1 MKIGK
6 NAFCVARV
14 PRYNRKGTVRFLLCC
29 VTFFACTCLLACADS
44 IGDGENA
51 ANYTPRTAGGS
62 PTFDAPRAFAYLEKQ
77 CQFGPRPPGT
87 AAHRKTQAYLFAE
100 LQKYA
105 DTVVLQPHEFKT
117 DTATLH
123 LNNILAEFGKVG
135 SETLLLAAHWDTRPM
150 ADRDAAP
157 ENRNKPILG
166 ANDGASG
173 VAVLLEIARILK
185 AYPPP
190 RRIIIVLFDGEDYGR
205 TTDNMFIGSRF
216 FANALTT
223 RIYQRWKPDYGILLD
238 MVGDK
243 DLQLPIERFSWNANR
258 EFAEALWHRARE
270 LGLGVF
276 QHRIGPAIMDDH
288 VPLIQAGIPMV
299 NVIDFTY
306 PYWHTLED
314 TVDKCSPK
322 SLEIVGTLV
331 LSVIY
336 QGL

>member
-1 MKIGK
+1 MKIGAMLVHKRKGSIQLLFLCVMFCLSACVDLVGDRK
-6 NAFCVARV
+6 NAVNNA
-14 PRYNRKGTVRFLLCC
+14 LH
-29 VTFFACTCLLACADS
+29 A
-44 IGDGENA
+44 A
-51 ANYTPRTAGGS
+51 ANQPK
-62 PTFDAPRAFAYLEKQ
+62 FDAQRAFAYLEKQ
-77 CQFGPRPPGT
+77 CEFGPRPPGT

-105 DTVVLQPHEFKT
+105 DTAVLQPLQFQAKT
-117 DTATLH
+117 EKLH

-135 SETLLLAAHWDTRPM
+135 GETLLLAAHWDTRPM
-150 ADRDAAP
+150 ADLDATP
-157 ENRNKPILG
+157 ENRDKPILG

-185 AYPPP
+185 EHPPQ
-190 RRIIIVLFDGEDYGR
+190 RRVIIILFDGEDYGG
-205 TTDNMFIGSRF
+205 TTDEMFIGSRF
-216 FANALTT
+216 FAKSMTT
-223 RIYQRWKPDYGILLD
+223 RLYQRWKPDYGILLD

-243 DLQLPIERFSWNANR
+243 DLQLPIEGFSWNANR
-258 EFAEALWHRARE
+258 QFAEVLWHRARE
-270 LGLGVF
+270 LGLTVF
-276 QHRIGPAIMDDH
+276 QHRVGPRIMDDH

-299 NVIDFTY
+299 NIIDFTY
-306 PYWHTLED
+306 PHWHTLED